1 MSVPP
6 PTGTIEA
13 LQEPTRKVNW
23 VFLASITLAN
33 IGILMVLITPLNNL
47 LPRYADAITGGDGKE
62 AALAWVSGLGA
73 VAAMVF
79 NPLAG
84 AFSDRTY
91 SRLGRRRPWI
101 IGGSLVA
108 AALMVVMSYQDSI
121 VGLAALWFLV
131 LAAANVAFSAMTAY
145 IPDQVPVDQRGLV
158 SGFVG
163 LAQVLGV
170 VIGVALVSYVVPDL
184 QQGTWLIAGVMVVL
198 LVPMVTLI
206 PDARL
211 PREAIAAFHWG
222 RFWSGFWVSPR
233 LYPDFAWAWITRFL
247 VWLGTALAT
256 IYLLFYLQD
265 FLEYPQPE
273 QGQTTLIGLY
283 GLGTIVTAVIGGRLS
298 DRSGKRKIYVIVASI
313 VMGLS
318 ALILALVPVFAAAC
332 VGAFLLGM
340 GYGVYLAVDQALITQ
355 VLPAAEDRA
364 RDLGVI
370 NIANTAPQILAPVL
384 AAPLVTLL
392 GYPAL
397 FGATAVV
404 MVLAGILVRFI
415 RSVP

>member
-1 MSVPP
+1 MAETRAEV
-6 PTGTIEA
+6 EA
-13 LQEPTRKVNW
+13 LQEPTEQVNW
-23 VFLASITLAN
+23 VFVLSITLAN

-47 LPRYADAITGGDGKE
+47 LPRYADAITGGEGKE
-62 AALAWVSGLGA
+62 AALAWVSAVGA

-84 AFSDRTY
+84 ALSDRTHA
-91 SRLGRRRPWI
+91 RLGRRRPWI
-101 IGGSLVA
+101 IIGAIVA
-108 AALMVVMSYQDSI
+108 AALMVVMSYQDSV
-121 VGLAALWFLV
+121 VGLALLWFAV

-145 IPDQVPVDQRGLV
+145 IPDQVPVRQRGLV

-184 QQGTWLIAGVMVVL
+184 QQGTWLVAGVMLVMLIPMVVL
-198 LVPMVTLI
+198 V

-211 PREAIAAFHWG
+211 PKDAIPAFHWG
-222 RFWSGFWVSPR
+222 RFWSGFWVSPK

-256 IYLLFYLQD
+256 IYLLFYLKD

-298 DRSGKRKIYVIVASI
+298 DKSGKRKIFVIVASV
-313 VMGLS
+313 VMGCS
-318 ALILALVPVFAAAC
+318 VLILALVPSFAAAC
-332 VGAFLLGM
+332 VGAFLLGT

-355 VLPAAEDRA
+355 VLPAAADRA

>member
-1 MSVPP
+1 VSVPP

-13 LQEPTRKVNW
+13 LQEPTKKVNW

-84 AFSDRTY
+84 AFSDRTS

>member
-1 MSVPP
+1 VSGSSPP
-6 PTGTIEA
+6 GTVAA
-13 LQEPTRKVNW
+13 LQEPTKKVNW
-23 VFLASITLAN
+23 VFLVSITLAN

-47 LPRYADAITGGDGKE
+47 LPRFTDAITGGDGKE
-62 AALAWVSGLGA
+62 AALAWVSAAGA

-84 AFSDRTY
+84 ALSDRTT
-91 SRLGRRRPWI
+91 SALGRRRPLI
-101 IGGSLVA
+101 IAGSVSA
-108 AALMVVMSYQDSI
+108 AALMVVMSYQENI
-121 VGLAALWFLV
+121 LGLAVLWFLV
-131 LAAANVAFSAMTAY
+131 LGCANMAFSAMTAY

-184 QQGTWLIAGVMVVL
+184 RQGTWLIAGVMLVL
-198 LVPMVTLI
+198 LVPMVVLI

-211 PREAIAAFHWG
+211 PAAAVPQFHWG
-222 RFWSGFWVSPR
+222 RFWAGFWVSPK

-265 FLEYPQPE
+265 FLNYPEPE

-298 DRSGKRKIYVIVASI
+298 DKSGKRKIFVIVASI

-318 ALILALVPVFAAAC
+318 VLILALVPNFTAAC
-332 VGAFLLGM
+332 IGAFLLGT

-355 VLPAAEDRA
+355 VLPAAADRA

-404 MVLAGILVRFI
+404 MVLAGVLVRFI